1 MNIAFV
7 ALAPFISGSERS
19 FQIMLNIV
27 KEDRDNKCI
36 IICPKTSPM
45 NQWARD
51 NNIPYFNTSLEP
63 FALTNIFQYIL
74 EQLFLY
80 RVLKQNKIQIVHSNQ
95 IYSIPPLITPCAL
108 AKVPLVSHFRDPI
121 DTESNWWIK
130 KNISGAIAISNYI
143 DMQLCKNL
151 SAGKV
156 KYQTTIINPVNIPA
170 PVPNSKRLLLKKKAK
185 ERHGIKAE
193 NFVFGYIGQIASIK
207 RVYELIDAF
216 SSSQFSNDILII
228 AGTDPSEEKV
238 YLNSCIA
245 LAKDRGVEKRII
257 WLGHIDDVS
266 IFYHSIDVVMLLS
279 KREPLG
285 RVPLEAGAHHVP
297 AIVANVDGL
306 PETIDNN
313 KGGWLVNATDQ
324 KEIVKVM
331 EAVRKYD
338 IQQCGK
344 HARHF
349 VESTASPS
357 AFKEKLYSFYKRIL
371 HV

>member
-27 KEDRDNKCI
+27 KEDRSNRCI
-36 IICPKTSPM
+36 IICPKASPI
-45 NQWARD
+45 NQWAKD
-51 NNIPYFNTSLEP
+51 NNIPCFNISLKT
-63 FALTNIFQYIL
+63 FSYSHIFQYIL
-74 EQLFLY
+74 EKLLLY
-80 RVLKQNKIQIVHSNQ
+80 RILKKNKIQIVHSNQ

-121 DTESNWWIK
+121 DTESNWWVK

-143 DMQLCKNL
+143 AMELRSNL
-151 SAGKV
+151 TAGKV
-156 KYQTTIINPVNIPA
+156 KYQTTIINPIDIPT
-170 PVPNSKRLLLKKKAK
+170 PVPTSKRLLLKHKAK
-185 ERHGIKAE
+185 EIHGIKTE
-193 NFVFGYIGQIASIK
+193 SFVYGYIGQIASIK

-216 SSSQFSNDILII
+216 SSSQFSSDILLV
-228 AGTDPSEEKV
+228 AGTDPSKEKA

-279 KREPLG
+279 KKEPLG
-285 RVPLEAGAHHVP
+285 RVPLEAGAHYVP

-306 PETIDNN
+306 PETIVN
-313 KGGWLVNATDQ
+313 KKSGWLVNATD
-324 KEIVKVM
+324 KNEIVKIM
-331 EAVRKYD
+331 EVVREYD
-338 IQQCGK
+338 IQQCGEY
-344 HARHF
+344 ARHY
-349 VESTASPS
+349 VESIASPS
-357 AFKEKLYSFYKRIL
+357 AFKAKLYSFYKRIL